1 MKVAAVLLA
10 AGSSSRM
17 GRDKLTL
24 IIGGESVLSR
34 SFMALRAAG
43 ILDVVIVVS
52 QTTQKEAQRLQRE
65 CGAQLAQGGATRGE
79 SVLNGL
85 RAVDHA
91 DVVVIHDGA
100 RCLVSP
106 EIIKA
111 SVDSA
116 AVCGS
121 GVAALDVRDTIRDR
135 EGESP
140 DRSRL
145 LVMQTPQSFDYQKIL
160 AAYEYAFAQGL
171 EATDDCTLYER
182 MWGAPQFTPGG
193 LLNQKLTCLEDLN
206 FFEAVLEKKC
216 MRTGYGEDTHR
227 LVAGRKL
234 ILGGMELPYEKG
246 LEGHSDADVLTHAVI
261 DALLGAAALGDIGR
275 LFPDSDMAYQ
285 DICSLLLLK
294 RVGQMVREK
303 GYEIAN
309 VDVTVVA
316 QEPKLAP
323 HMEKMQSNLA
333 AVLGLLPDQVSVKA
347 TTPEHMGPE
356 GNLECITARSVCLLE
371 Q

>member
-1 MKVAAVLLA
+1 MKMAAVLLA

-17 GRDKLTL
+17 GMDKLTL
-24 IIGGESVLSR
+24 KIGGESVLSR

-43 ILDVVIVVS
+43 ISDIVIVVS
-52 QTTQKEAQRLQRE
+52 ETTQKEAERLQGE
-65 CGAQLAQGGATRGE
+65 YGARLAKGGATRGE

-85 RAVDHA
+85 RAVGQA
-91 DVVVIHDGA
+91 DVVAIHDGA

-106 EIIKA
+106 QIIRA

-116 AVCGS
+116 AAWGS
-121 GVAALDVRDTIRDR
+121 GVAAVDVRDTIKNR
-135 EGESP
+135 EGEDP

-145 LVMQTPQSFDYQKIL
+145 LAMQTPQSFDYQKIL

-171 EATDDCTLYER
+171 EATDDCALYER
-182 MWGAPQFTPGG
+182 MWGTPQFIPGS
-193 LLNQKLTCLEDLN
+193 LLNQKLTCPEDLD
-206 FFEAVLEKKC
+206 FFRAVLEKKR
-216 MRTGYGEDTHR
+216 MRTGYGEDTHC
-227 LVAGRKL
+227 LVSGRKL
-234 ILGGMELPYEKG
+234 ILGGVELAYEKG

-275 LFPDSDMAYQ
+275 LFPDSDMAFK
-285 DICSLLLLK
+285 DICSLLLLRCAGK
-294 RVGQMVREK
+294 LVREK
-303 GYEIAN
+303 GYDIAN

-333 AVLGLLPDQVSVKA
+333 TALGLLPNQVSVKA
-347 TTPEHMGPE
+347 TTPEHTGPE

-371 Q
+371 R